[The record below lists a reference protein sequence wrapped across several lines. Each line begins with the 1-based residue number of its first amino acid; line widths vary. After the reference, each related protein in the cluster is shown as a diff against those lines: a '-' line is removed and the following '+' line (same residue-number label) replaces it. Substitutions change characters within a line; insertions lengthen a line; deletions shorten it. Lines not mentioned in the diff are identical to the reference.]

1 MFADNEA
8 QLNRSKMFTLQ
19 LATRTKA
26 EIFTELVVFLLI
38 GLIGVCGN
46 FLVLLVISLTPSL
59 RTISNFYVASL
70 SAMELLLS
78 LSIWIFIP
86 EVVLKGTPTF
96 GDAICQFVGFIT
108 AMLATGSIYS
118 MALIAI
124 NRYFLMAKSNLH
136 RKYFTKRNAYT
147 SIAVSWIL
155 AGNFPVSYMLLG
167 NKFKFHPGKGV
178 CIFDV
183 TKLNLVHAFLTG
195 FFNIQLPY
203 LIISCCYFK
212 IYQRV
217 KEHNAL
223 LRHSGGGNG
232 SGSGISAKEIKVT
245 KLLFAI
251 VLSYTICWTPFYV
264 IDLVGVFLGQFFA
277 PRLVYVF
284 YSIVVGSTTAI
295 SPIIYGVFNR
305 ELKGEIVKLLKS
317 KFCCFCNKFKVGV
330 PVTTSNRRP

>member
-26 EIFTELVVFLLI
+26 EIFTELVVFLLV

-86 EVVLKGTPTF
+86 KVVLKGTPTF
-96 GDAICQFVGFIT
+96 GDAICQFLGFIT

-136 RKYFTKRNAYT
+136 RKYFTKRNAYI

-178 CIFDV
+178 CIHDV

-223 LRHSGGGNG
+223 LRHHGGVNG

-251 VLSYTICWTPFYV
+251 VLSYTICWTPIYV

-317 KFCCFCNKFKVGV
+317 KCCCFCNKFKVGV
-330 PVTTSNRRP
+330 PVITSNRRS

>member
-1 MFADNEA
+1 
-8 QLNRSKMFTLQ
+8 
-19 LATRTKA
+19 
-26 EIFTELVVFLLI
+26 
-38 GLIGVCGN
+38 
-46 FLVLLVISLTPSL
+46 
-59 RTISNFYVASL
+59 
-70 SAMELLLS
+70 MELLLS

-124 NRYFLMAKSNLH
+124 NRYFLMVKSNLH
-136 RKYFTKRNAYT
+136 RKYFTKRNAYI

-167 NKFKFHPGKGV
+167 NKFKFHPGKG
-178 CIFDV
+178 
-183 TKLNLVHAFLTG
+183 
-195 FFNIQLPY
+195 
-203 LIISCCYFK
+203 

-223 LRHSGGGNG
+223 LRHHGGGNG

-264 IDLVGVFLGQFFA
+264 IDLAGVFLGQYFA

-317 KFCCFCNKFKVGV
+317 KCCCFCNKFKVGV
-330 PVTTSNRRP
+330 PVTTSNRRS